1 MNTSIKTKNIVITAL
16 FAALIFIA
24 TFLFHIPTGF
34 NGGYIHIGDTF
45 IYLAAVLLPTPYAML
60 AAAIGAGLSD
70 ALSGAMLWV
79 LPTAIIKPL
88 MVLCFKSNQQK
99 IFSKRNVMSLIIAG
113 LLGWFGYYIFGA
125 IISGNFIAP
134 FATFFI
140 EMIQPIVSG
149 IIFLVVGYALDK
161 INIREKILKAESK

>member
-1 MNTSIKTKNIVITAL
+1 MNTSIKTKNIVLGAL
-16 FAALIFIA
+16 FASLIFIA
-24 TFLFHIPTGF
+24 TLFHIPTGF

-60 AAAIGAGLSD
+60 ASGIGAALCDG
-70 ALSGAMLWV
+70 LSGAALWI
-79 LPTAIIKPL
+79 LPTLIIKPL
-88 MVLCFKSNQQK
+88 MVLCFKRNQEK
-99 IFSKRNVMSLIIAG
+99 IFSKSNIFSVIIAG

-134 FATFFI
+134 LATFFI
-140 EMIQPIVSG
+140 EMIQPIISG

-161 INIREKILKAESK
+161 INIKEKILKVESK

>member
-1 MNTSIKTKNIVITAL
+1 MNTSIKTKNIVLGAL

-24 TFLFHIPTGF
+24 TLFHIPTGF

-45 IYLAAVLLPTPYAML
+45 IYLAAVLLPTPYAMVSAGVG
-60 AAAIGAGLSD
+60 AALCDG
-70 ALSGAMLWV
+70 LSGAALWI
-79 LPTAIIKPL
+79 LPTLIIKPL
-88 MVLCFKSNQQK
+88 MVLCFKRNQEK
-99 IFSKRNVMSLIIAG
+99 IFSKSNIFSVIIAG

-134 FATFFI
+134 LATFFI
-140 EMIQPIVSG
+140 EMIQPIISG

-161 INIREKILKAESK
+161 INIKEKILKVESK